1 MARIRKLTPRLLKKI
16 IQEEKTKISKE
27 KKSYKKIKLNE
38 ASVDNLTKIALQEIR
53 ALLEVKRLRRK
64 RRVLK
69 RNIAKKMK

>member
-16 IQEEKTKISKE
+16 IQEEKTKISRE

-38 ASVDNLTKIALQEIR
+38 ASVDDLTKIALQEIR